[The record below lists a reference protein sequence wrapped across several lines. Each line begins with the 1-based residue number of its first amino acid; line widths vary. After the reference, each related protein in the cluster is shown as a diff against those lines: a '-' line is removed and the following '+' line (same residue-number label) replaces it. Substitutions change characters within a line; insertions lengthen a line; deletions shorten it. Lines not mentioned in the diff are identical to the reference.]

1 MFRPAR
7 GVPIIQMLVKIYNMK
22 WSNLSHDFLPFKF
35 QTPKRPPFR
44 CLGISGV
51 WYMDPHCTRLMTA

>member
-1 MFRPAR
+1 MFRPAL

-22 WSNLSHDFLPFKF
+22 WSNLSHDFFTVQIPDTKTSPFS
-35 QTPKRPPFR
+35 FR

-51 WYMDPHCTRLMTA
+51 WYMDPH